1 MCFEPRTAGRPSVI
15 PIGGAVF
22 STAISRI
29 RSHDSASGRA
39 RLVRVRLFAHRVEPY
54 DNGMY
59 VVADDRGDAILID
72 PSQGERQAMATIK
85 EHGLRL
91 IEILNTHG
99 HSDHVFDNAKVREE
113 TRA

>member
-29 RSHDSASGRA
+29 ASHDNAHARA
-39 RLVRVRLFAHRVEPY
+39 RLMRVRLFAHRVEPF

-59 VVADDRGDAILID
+59 VVADDRGDAIVID
-72 PSQGERQAMATIK
+72 PSRGEREAMATVN
-85 EHGLRL
+85 EHGLKI

-99 HSDHVFDNAKVREE
+99 HPDHV
-113 TRA
+113 

>member
-29 RSHDSASGRA
+29 RSHDSAGARA
-39 RLVRVRLFAHRVEPY
+39 RLMRVRLFAHRVEPF

-59 VVADDRGDAILID
+59 IIADDRGDAILTD
-72 PSQGERQAMATIK
+72 PSRGEREARAPLR
-85 EHGLRL
+85 EHGLKVPGNRK
-91 IEILNTHG
+91 THR
-99 HSDHVFDNAKVREE
+99 HQDP
-113 TRA
+113 